1 LSRFNV
7 GQGRADA
14 VPQPVVAEEYAGE
27 LYRGVKIR
35 ASTANNVS
43 IYVGSSGVSA
53 SDGFELPAGQEVE
66 VEIDNAS
73 NVYVVSSPAG
83 NSQQSVTLSG
93 VAIGDTF
100 TLSFNGQTT
109 APIAENAL
117 ASAVQAALVAA
128 AGANFTVTGSAGGPY
143 TVAFSGGLAGQDVPL
158 LVAVGIGVNEQETLV
173 LASPVAG
180 DQMVLTLGTVSAAPL
195 PYNASVAQVQAAMD
209 SICGAG
215 NSSVAAGTSS
225 GWVVTF
231 IGALAASAVAAV
243 SAAYYQNEKQ
253 TVSLDS
259 SVTGGTFTLSF
270 SGQTTTAIAY
280 NATAPQVQAALD
292 ALSTIGAGGVS
303 VSVATPSGWLVEFS
317 GSGFANAQQALLTGT
332 GTNLVGT
339 VKTVAVAETVIGHNS
354 TSAATISQAHQAA
367 PGVAVAVVANASDGS
382 KYSWLSA

>member
-1 LSRFNV
+1 MDLYKSSLSRFNV
-7 GQGRADA
+7 GNGRADA

-35 ASTANNVS
+35 AFTANNVS

-93 VAIGDTF
+93 VATGDTF

-180 DQMVLTLGTVSAAPL
+180 DQMVLTLGTVSAAPV

-231 IGALAASAVAAV
+231 IGGAGRQRGGRRFGRLLSEREADGQPGFQRHGRHLHAELQWADHDGNRLQRHGTPGPSGARRLEHHRGRWGLGERGHAFGLVGRVQRQRVRPGAASA
-243 SAAYYQNEKQ
+243 
-253 TVSLDS
+253 LDRHRD
-259 SVTGGTFTLSF
+259 G
-270 SGQTTTAIAY
+270 
-280 NATAPQVQAALD
+280 
-292 ALSTIGAGGVS
+292 
-303 VSVATPSGWLVEFS
+303 
-317 GSGFANAQQALLTGT
+317 
-332 GTNLVGT
+332 
-339 VKTVAVAETVIGHNS
+339 
-354 TSAATISQAHQAA
+354 
-367 PGVAVAVVANASDGS
+367 PGRYGEDRDGR
-382 KYSWLSA
+382 